1 MDLFKNMITAT
12 IFIFAIFSIGPDMYR
27 YYKIQSSFEDTIQT
41 IVTDAMDI
49 NILDQYKQDQISML
63 DEDAF
68 RDSFL
73 SMLKEK
79 EKLDD
84 NLMPVG
90 ESFFTG
96 KVSFEIFNIEKGQF
110 HIDASTGKSVM
121 DVNPNI
127 LIKGSVEMKPFLF
140 GMKDN
145 YKVPFTVTS
154 ENKRYNN

>member
-1 MDLFKNMITAT
+1 MSLLKNMIIAT
-12 IFIFAIFSIGPDMYR
+12 VLIFVIFSIGPDMYR
-27 YYKIQSSFEDTIQT
+27 YYKIQSSFEDTMQT

-63 DEDAF
+63 DEAAF

-73 SMLKEK
+73 SMLKDK

-84 NLMPVG
+84 ALMPVG
-90 ESFFTG
+90 QSFLSG
-96 KVSFEIFNIEKGQF
+96 KVNFDVFNVEKGQF
-110 HIDASTGKSVM
+110 HMDAVTGKSIM

-127 LIKGSVEMKPFLF
+127 LIKGSIEMKPFLF